1 MAHVELKDDN
11 IVVVIGSGAAGGT
24 LAHELTRRGIKVVL
38 LEAGKRQS
46 LEAFSQVPGEAFQ
59 QLTWLDPRTQS
70 GSWGVA
76 RDSQTCPLGTA
87 KPSVE
92 PRCTG
97 RPLRHVYNPGKFA
110 RKRSTAISPAL
121 R

>member
-1 MAHVELKDDN
+1 MATIDFKDN
-11 IVVVIGSGAAGGT
+11 TAVVIIGSGAGGGT

-46 LEAFSQVPGEAFQ
+46 LESFSQVPGEAFG

-70 GSWGVA
+70 GLRSGSSRGCA
-76 RDSQTCPLGTA
+76 RRQHAVPVI
-87 KPSVE
+87 SVVLLASSLSGE
-92 PRCTG
+92 
-97 RPLRHVYNPGKFA
+97 
-110 RKRSTAISPAL
+110 AI